1 MTGDPQRWLQ
11 RHSASAPGERALGGW
26 DDWCRLF
33 VQGVQDEAIFLLA
46 LDGTIRTWNAGAERI
61 TGFGA
66 EEVVGKPFTF
76 ISPEEERSR
85 AAADE
90 VLRRVAAQGR
100 YELEASR
107 LRKGGGSFWARVVT
121 TSLVD
126 DDGDL
131 LGFAMELHDLTER
144 RTAEQTLVENEAR
157 LSGIIASA
165 MDAIISTDEQRR
177 ILVFNAA
184 AERLFGV
191 PAEEAIGTSL
201 DQFLP
206 ERYRA
211 VHSDHMRRFGE
222 TGVTT
227 RSMHRAPG
235 PLPALR
241 RDGTE
246 FPVEATISQAVVGGR
261 RLFTVLLRDVTERV
275 RVEEERNRA
284 VQQAEAARIV
294 AEEANRAKS
303 GFLAAMSHELRTPL
317 NAIAGYVDLLELGIH
332 GPITEAQSAALERVR
347 RNQRL
352 LLLLINDILNFA
364 KIEAGHTDLEI
375 SDVAVAE
382 LLAGLDSLIE
392 PQVHAAQL
400 SYACEGADASLR
412 VRGDR
417 ERIEQI
423 LLNLLTNAVKFT
435 DAGGSVGVLCGVD
448 AHWVYIRVRDTGR
461 GIPADMLEK
470 IFDPFVQVDRHMHQR
485 SQQGVGLGLAISRE
499 LARQM
504 GGELSVASTLG
515 SGSTFTVTLLRGL
528 DGPLQR

>member
-1 MTGDPQRWLQ
+1 MMGDPQRL
-11 RHSASAPGERALGGW
+11 RNRDVASVPGERTRREG
-26 DDWCRLF
+26 DDWFRLF
-33 VQGVQDEAIFLLA
+33 VQGLQHGAIVLLE

-61 TGFGA
+61 TGFPAA
-66 EEVVGKPFTF
+66 EAVGKPFWF
-76 ISPEEERSR
+76 LSADEGARD
-85 AAADE
+85 AAAGDE
-90 VLRRVAAQGR
+90 VLRAAAQGGA
-100 YELEASR
+100 ELEGWR
-107 LRKGGGSFWARVVT
+107 LRQDGSRFWAHVVVT
-121 TSLVD
+121 GLLD
-126 DDGDL
+126 DHGALIGYALALEDTTGRR
-131 LGFAMELHDLTER
+131 AAER
-144 RTAEQTLVENEAR
+144 TLAENEAR
-157 LSGIIASA
+157 LAGIIASA

-177 ILVFNAA
+177 IMVFNAA

-191 PAEEAIGTSL
+191 PAAQAIGTSL

-206 ERYRA
+206 DRFRA
-211 VHSDHMRRFGE
+211 VHADHMRRFGE

-227 RSMHRAPG
+227 RSMHRASG
-235 PLPALR
+235 PLQALR
-241 RDGTE
+241 SDGTE

-261 RLFTVLLRDVTERV
+261 RLFTVVLRDVTERV

-284 VQQAEAARIV
+284 VQQAQAARTV

-332 GPITEAQSAALERVR
+332 GPITDAQSAALERVR

-352 LLLLINDILNFA
+352 LLLLINDVLNFA

-375 SDVAVAE
+375 HDVAVAQM
-382 LLAGLDSLIE
+382 LVGLDSLIE
-392 PQVHAAQL
+392 PQVHAAEL
-400 SYACEGADASLR
+400 TYICEPANPALR
-412 VRGDR
+412 IRGDR

-435 DAGGSVGVLCGVD
+435 AAGGSVAVTCGAD
-448 AHWVYIRVRDTGR
+448 ARWVYIRVRDTGR
-461 GIPADMLEK
+461 GVPTDMLEK

-504 GGELSVASTLG
+504 GGELSVTSTLG
-515 SGSTFTVTLLRGL
+515 GGSTFTVKLPRAM
-528 DGPLQR
+528 DGTPGR

>member
-1 MTGDPQRWLQ
+1 MTGNPRRFSEAADEI
-11 RHSASAPGERALGGW
+11 AGEGALRDR
-26 DDWCRLF
+26 DDWFRLF
-33 VQGVQDEAIFLLA
+33 VQSEQDEAISMLA
-46 LDGTIRTWNAGAERI
+46 PDGTIRSWNAGAERI
-61 TGFGA
+61 TGFAAEDAVGKDFWLLYAA
-66 EEVVGKPFTF
+66 EERTG
-76 ISPEEERSR
+76 
-85 AAADE
+85 ADAEE
-90 VLRRVAAQGR
+90 VLRRAARHGR
-100 YELEASR
+100 CEVEGWR
-107 LRKGGGSFWARVVT
+107 LRKDGSGYRAHEVT
-121 TSLVD
+121 RSLRA

-131 LGFAMELHDLTER
+131 IGFVQVLRDLTEGP
-144 RTAEQTLVENEAR
+144 AADLTLVENEAR
-157 LSGIIASA
+157 LAGIIASA
-165 MDAIISTDEQRR
+165 MDAIISTDDQRR
-177 ILVFNAA
+177 IVVFNAA

-191 PAEEAIGTSL
+191 PAADAIGTSL
-201 DQFLP
+201 DRFLP
-206 ERYRA
+206 ERYRS
-211 VHSDHMRRFGE
+211 VHAEHMRRFGE

-241 RDGTE
+241 GDGTE

-284 VQQAEAARIV
+284 VQLAEAARAA

-317 NAIAGYVDLLELGIH
+317 NAIAGYVDLMELGIH
-332 GPITEAQSAALERVR
+332 GPITDAQAAALERVR
-347 RNQRL
+347 RNQRV

-375 SDVAVAE
+375 GDVAVAE
-382 LLAGLDSLIE
+382 LLAGLESLIE
-392 PQVHAAQL
+392 PQVRSAEL
-400 SYACEGADASLR
+400 SYWCEAADAALR

-423 LLNLLTNAVKFT
+423 LLNLLSNAVKFT
-435 DAGGSVGVLCGVD
+435 PAGGSVAISCTTD
-448 AHWVYIRVRDTGR
+448 ERWVCVRVRDTGR
-461 GIPADMLEK
+461 GIPAEMLEK

-515 SGSTFTVTLLRGL
+515 CGSTFTVRLSRGR
-528 DGPLQR
+528 DARAER